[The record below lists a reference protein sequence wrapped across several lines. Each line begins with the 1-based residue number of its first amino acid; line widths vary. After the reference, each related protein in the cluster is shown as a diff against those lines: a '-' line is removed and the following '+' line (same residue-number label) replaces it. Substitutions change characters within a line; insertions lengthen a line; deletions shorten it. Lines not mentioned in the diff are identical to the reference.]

1 MCHSKLRPALLH
13 DYVTVGVAQMKM
25 RKIDKKQSSGQVIL
39 IAVLAMALIL
49 LSTQIYVFE
58 VHMSTVNFDS
68 NSLNDYFFAIK
79 LGSRNVVIGS
89 IANVSEGGSNTV
101 LVANL
106 DKLAALVNRQNQFGR
121 STLNYTVEKIAPYSS
136 GVWLFSGTD
145 GFGVSSAF
153 SHFTFNL
160 SDREVDADSSYFIN
174 VTTALTVKGNY
185 RTMLADEKQVN
196 VTVNLLNEG
205 EPALASQVTLYYRI
219 LDTWL
224 TPNASNNYVFTDYGN
239 GTYSASFLAN
249 IPSPTVEVSVSVR
262 DQRQILVQANA
273 TCSQI

>member
-1 MCHSKLRPALLH
+1 
-13 DYVTVGVAQMKM
+13 M
-25 RKIDKKQSSGQVIL
+25 REMDKKQSSGQVIL

-58 VHMSTVNFDS
+58 VHMSTINLDS
-68 NSLNDYFFAIK
+68 TPLNDYFFTIK

-89 IANVSEGGSNTV
+89 IANISWGGSNTV

-106 DKLAALVNRQNQFGR
+106 DKWVALVNRQNQFGR
-121 STLNYTVEKIAPYSS
+121 STLNYTVEETVPYSS
-136 GVWLFSGTD
+136 GIWLFWGTD

-153 SHFTFNL
+153 AHFTFNL
-160 SDREVDADSSYFIN
+160 SDREVDADLSYFIN
-174 VTTALTVKGNY
+174 VTTSLTVKGNY

-205 EPALASQVTLYYRI
+205 KPALASQVTLYYRI
-219 LDTWL
+219 VDRWL
-224 TPNASNNYVFTDYGN
+224 APNASNNYAVTDYGN
-239 GTYSASFLAN
+239 GTYFASFLAN
-249 IPSPTVEVSVSVR
+249 IPSPTVEVSVLAK

-273 TCSQI
+273 TCTQF